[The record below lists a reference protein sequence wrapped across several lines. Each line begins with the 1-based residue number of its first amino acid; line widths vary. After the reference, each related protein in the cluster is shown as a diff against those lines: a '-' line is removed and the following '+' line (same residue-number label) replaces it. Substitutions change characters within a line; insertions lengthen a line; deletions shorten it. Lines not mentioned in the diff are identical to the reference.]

1 MGGKKALRDEIYK
14 RMPAQYTRYV
24 EVFGGAAWVLFGRQ
38 PDGLMEV
45 YNDYNSNLTNLFFC
59 VKHRTWEFLRCLGFL
74 PLNSRDEFFAIR
86 RFLDK
91 GEYDDSFLKM
101 ELELAQHN
109 LPEAEFEDMELLI
122 KEKTA
127 PSDIRKAA
135 AFYKMLRY
143 SYGNDGKT
151 FGCLP
156 CDIRKFFALI
166 SQASRRLGSTII
178 ENQDFETLIRH
189 YDRPGAF
196 LYCDPPYFGAEC
208 YAVEFPR
215 EDHFRLKKVL
225 GEIQGKWMLSYN
237 DCDFIRDLYQNY
249 YITPVVRLNNL
260 TQRYDAGSEYAEL
273 IITSYDP
280 QERALAGPRQ
290 LSLFDPELMGGD
302 TNE

>member
-1 MGGKKALRDEIYK
+1 
-14 RMPAQYTRYV
+14 
-24 EVFGGAAWVLFGRQ
+24 
-38 PDGLMEV
+38 MEV

-74 PLNSRDEFFAIR
+74 PLNSRDEFFAIQ

-127 PSDIRKAA
+127 PSDIRKAV
-135 AFYKMLRY
+135 AFYKILRY
-143 SYGNDGKT
+143 SYGNEGRA
-151 FGCLP
+151 FACQP
-156 CDIRKFFALI
+156 CDIRKFFFLI
-166 SQASRRLGSTII
+166 SQASRRLASTVI

-196 LYCDPPYFGAEC
+196 FYCDPPYFGAEC
-208 YAVEFPR
+208 YAVEFPK
-215 EDHFRLKKVL
+215 EDHYRLKKVL
-225 GEIQGKWMLSYN
+225 EQIQGKWMLSYN
-237 DCDFIRDLYQNY
+237 DCNFIRNLYQNY
-249 YITPVVRLNNL
+249 YITPVVRINNL

-280 QERALAGPRQ
+280 MERTLAGPRQ
-290 LSLFDPELMGGD
+290 LSLFSPEFMGGD
-302 TNE
+302 MDE

>member
-196 LYCDPPYFGAEC
+196 FYCDPPYFGAEC

>member
-38 PDGLMEV
+38 PEGLMEV

-196 LYCDPPYFGAEC
+196 FYCDPPYFGAEC